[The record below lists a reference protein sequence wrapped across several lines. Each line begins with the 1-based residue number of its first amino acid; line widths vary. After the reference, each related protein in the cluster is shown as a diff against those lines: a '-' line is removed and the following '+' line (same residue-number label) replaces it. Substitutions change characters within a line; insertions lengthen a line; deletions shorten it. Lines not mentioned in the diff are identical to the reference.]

1 MFTSATQGWFFNKLR
16 WYEIILFLVISISL
30 LSPEFVLNK
39 FYPKYN
45 YLDINQIQN
54 SQFDPKKEIRIKI
67 TRFSEYGER
76 YKLFVIEKNT
86 FEESFTL
93 EDYGINLIEEN
104 NLIVVD
110 TMKWNGEAKKS
121 GIEMGD
127 LISEFKIENENRPN
141 KNFVYPIA
149 FLILIIAGTYNIKK
163 KQNN

>member
-1 MFTSATQGWFFNKLR
+1 MVWNN
-16 WYEIILFLVISISL
+16 IILVISISL

-110 TMKWNGEAKKS
+110 TIKWNGEAKKS

-127 LISEFKIENENRPN
+127 LISEFKLRMKID
-141 KNFVYPIA
+141 PIKTL
-149 FLILIIAGTYNIKK
+149 FILLRF
-163 KQNN
+163 